1 MLSRWAGVAA
11 ATIVASVAAAAV
23 GVPSAAL
30 FAALAVG
37 IAYALL
43 FGDAHPLKPPA
54 RVLTFGQVVIGVALG
69 AQLTSDT
76 LSAVVGDWLPIAL
89 VTVATLLIS
98 LAAGLLLSRAT
109 GLDRPT
115 ALLGLIAGG
124 ASGIVA
130 MSDELGA
137 DARLVAFMQYLRVL
151 IVVVT
156 APLVATVLFGAGG
169 DLAAPELG
177 SAGLAADLAFTAG
190 CGIAGVADRAQGADH
205 RRQPAGAARDRRRAE
220 RERR

>member
-1 MLSRWAGVAA
+1 M
-11 ATIVASVAAAAV
+11 
-23 GVPSAAL
+23 
-30 FAALAVG
+30 
-37 IAYALL
+37 
-43 FGDAHPLKPPA
+43 
-54 RVLTFGQVVIGVALG
+54 
-69 AQLTSDT
+69 
-76 LSAVVGDWLPIAL
+76 
-89 VTVATLLIS
+89 
-98 LAAGLLLSRAT
+98 AGLLLSRAT

-151 IVVVT
+151 IVVIT

-190 CGIAGVADRAQGADH
+190 CGIAGVLIARRVPITAGSLLMPLVIAAALSVSGLTEGAHVPTASRTSASPPSAFRSACASRSRRSGRPAPAPCRAAQPRGHDRGL
-205 RRQPAGAARDRRRAE
+205 RRA
-220 RERR
+220 RLPRVAGH